1 MSSLG
6 IMILIL
12 VIFVGIPGVSLSI
25 YLFRCFI
32 HENWFRNLL
41 IRGTI
46 NIFLLIGTLL
56 CAISISV
63 MWCYWHAESDYL
75 TLQLDKVTG
84 TLTDVEYCNASK
96 GGYHYRVVLD
106 NRNLYKL
113 QDFPSI
119 LNFDIEEWFD
129 SALNQKITL
138 EVEKYGWI
146 RGKFNSL
153 VLDEYGRCSGKIYGI
168 IDSSGQIILNQERV
182 CSSYYDHFHD
192 NDSLRDSFIMI
203 AVGAIMLL
211 VAAWI
216 KHKSRRPWK
225 ELL

>member
-25 YLFRCFI
+25 YLFKCFI

-119 LNFDIEEWFD
+119 LNFDID
-129 SALNQKITL
+129 KTCDKL
-138 EVEKYGWI
+138 
-146 RGKFNSL
+146 
-153 VLDEYGRCSGKIYGI
+153 
-168 IDSSGQIILNQERV
+168 
-182 CSSYYDHFHD
+182 
-192 NDSLRDSFIMI
+192 
-203 AVGAIMLL
+203 
-211 VAAWI
+211 
-216 KHKSRRPWK
+216 
-225 ELL
+225 

>member
-1 MSSLG
+1 MSSLS

-25 YLFRCFI
+25 YLFKCFI

-41 IRGTI
+41 IRGAI
-46 NIFLLIGTLL
+46 NIFLLLGTLL
-56 CAISISV
+56 WGCGIV
-63 MWCYWHAESDYL
+63 GMWDYGHAESDYL

-84 TLTDVEYCNASK
+84 ILTEVEYCNRSRD
-96 GGYHYRVVLD
+96 GYYYRVVLD
-106 NRNLYKL
+106 NRDLYKL
-113 QDFPSI
+113 HDFQSV
-119 LNFDIEEWFD
+119 LDFDIEEWFD

-182 CSSYYDHFHD
+182 CLSYYEHFHD